1 MSLGTCCSQRVLLLL
16 GLQVH
21 QISPL
26 AEIQLLLSASFAKM
40 AIAPMP
46 IRYTHKFIFFYT
58 NLRLYMVHVC
68 QYTVV
73 NTCEYCK
80 QTRQGIRMEKWV
92 QLAPPMGLADFIT
105 ADATFDQL
113 ATADDNAEE
122 ERTIKADVLARYCER
137 ICSKSAPGAAKVGGV
152 RFGRGGDSAERM
164 IRRHPA
170 CLHALE
176 QVSLRSSQ
184 NDPPT
189 KAGAAL
195 KLFLPLLL
203 AHACSGPEH

>member
-1 MSLGTCCSQRVLLLL
+1 
-16 GLQVH
+16 
-21 QISPL
+21 
-26 AEIQLLLSASFAKM
+26 
-40 AIAPMP
+40 
-46 IRYTHKFIFFYT
+46 
-58 NLRLYMVHVC
+58 
-68 QYTVV
+68 
-73 NTCEYCK
+73 
-80 QTRQGIRMEKWV
+80 MEKWV

-170 CLHALE
+170 SLGVE

-184 NDPPT
+184 NAPPA

-195 KLFLPLLL
+195 KMFLPLLL
-203 AHACSGPEH
+203 AHACSGPKH

>member
-1 MSLGTCCSQRVLLLL
+1 
-16 GLQVH
+16 
-21 QISPL
+21 
-26 AEIQLLLSASFAKM
+26 
-40 AIAPMP
+40 
-46 IRYTHKFIFFYT
+46 
-58 NLRLYMVHVC
+58 
-68 QYTVV
+68 
-73 NTCEYCK
+73 
-80 QTRQGIRMEKWV
+80 MEKWV

-170 CLHALE
+170 SLKPGVE
-176 QVSLRSSQ
+176 QVSLRSS
-184 NDPPT
+184 
-189 KAGAAL
+189 
-195 KLFLPLLL
+195 
-203 AHACSGPEH
+203 